1 MSTGQFDSTIP
12 ENTNSF
18 ISISGSSINVD
29 EENFNP
35 TSTSSPIRYARRG
48 SYGKRDTHHPLRILS
63 LNCQSIKAPGKKALL
78 QNMIESTNADIV
90 IGTESWKMKSYLL
103 KSSHKILG
111 TTEKTELALNKEEE
125 YSFW

>member
-1 MSTGQFDSTIP
+1 MPEAVFRALTNVSWICVSCGLPNFSTGLFDSTIP

-18 ISISGSSINVD
+18 KSISDSSINVD
-29 EENFNP
+29 EENFDP

-90 IGTESWKMKSYLL
+90 IGTESWL
-103 KSSHKILG
+103 K
-111 TTEKTELALNKEEE
+111 N
-125 YSFW
+125 